1 MDRST
6 RRYLEEKH
14 FKRRLEIN
22 RFKSR
27 YWRGY
32 KDVNGNKIVNPLAS
46 DYLGDPMYMKY
57 KSIKT
62 DKYDTKSKVKFSPNK
77 SKTYYRDNKKL
88 DTREFRNKEF
98 KKILKD
104 NGIK

>member
-1 MDRST
+1 MDRAT

-32 KDVNGNKIVNPLAS
+32 KDVNGNKIINPLAS

-88 DTREFRNKEF
+88 DTREFRNREF
-98 KKILKD
+98 KKILKE
-104 NGIK
+104 NGLK